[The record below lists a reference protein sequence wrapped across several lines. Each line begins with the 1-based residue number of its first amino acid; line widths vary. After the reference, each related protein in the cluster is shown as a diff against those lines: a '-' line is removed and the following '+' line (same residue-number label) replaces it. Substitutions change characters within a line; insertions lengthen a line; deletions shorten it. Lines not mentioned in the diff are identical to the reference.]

1 VTQISEKLPILV
13 KNLIKETIQ
22 PVLQEQANR
31 MDEQLRIII
40 LPKIEAAV
48 KQEGQTSNI
57 KKII

>member
-1 VTQISEKLPILV
+1 V

-22 PVLQEQANR
+22 PVLHEQAR
-31 MDEQLRIII
+31 LMDDQLRTMI

-48 KQEGQTSNI
+48 KQDSQTSNI

>member
-1 VTQISEKLPILV
+1 MTQISEKLPILV

-48 KQEGQTSNI
+48 K
-57 KKII
+57 